1 MTRFRGSQVSFGFE
15 FLEGEIAK
23 HDESLMKDTEVLLRE
38 QLRNLI
44 QGKAD
49 IQDIQAMVDKI
60 NIKLNEIE
68 TILH

>member
-1 MTRFRGSQVSFGFE
+1 
-15 FLEGEIAK
+15 
-23 HDESLMKDTEVLLRE
+23 MKDTEVLLRE

-60 NIKLNEIE
+60 NIKLDEIE

>member
-1 MTRFRGSQVSFGFE
+1 
-15 FLEGEIAK
+15 
-23 HDESLMKDTEVLLRE
+23 MKDTEVLLRE

-60 NIKLNEIE
+60 NNKLNEIE
-68 TILH
+68 TMLH